1 METKWLTVQ
10 SFQRDQNLLDQINK
24 LLIHIKLQA
33 EGISSSFSEEEIKE
47 ALKLVENFLMK
58 LSSLVKSLED
68 KKGEALMGTDYR
80 LRNLARNFVD
90 AKGKRRKY
98 KSLLFKASPE
108 PVLEMLRKDDR
119 SQSLIDSLSE
129 LRTLIEEHIS
139 IDSSEIF
146 GDI

>member
-33 EGISSSFSEEEIKE
+33 EGIGSSFSDEQIKE

-58 LSSLVKSLED
+58 LSFLVKSLED

-139 IDSSEIF
+139 IDSSKIF